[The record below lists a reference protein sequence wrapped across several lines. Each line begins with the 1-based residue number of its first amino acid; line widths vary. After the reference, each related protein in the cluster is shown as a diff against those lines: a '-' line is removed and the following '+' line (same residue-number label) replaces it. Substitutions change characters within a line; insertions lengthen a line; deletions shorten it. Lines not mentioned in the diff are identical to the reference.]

1 MQQRSCLLFPRE
13 FAELQVEKCLQTIKL
28 KKEYAILSIY
38 MWCVQL
44 HKIFKYSYS
53 RNTDVIYV
61 PSFNLTGQSF
71 RNFIFIFIYQKHG
84 FANPFFFCLLC
95 FILAFK
101 KILSVVII
109 IFNCSEIEKWDSTDR
124 FLRRMSFWNILDD
137 NILSCKWDFNWCNDL
152 LSYSFH
158 WLKQMAC
165 STQQKWE
172 LVN

>member
-1 MQQRSCLLFPRE
+1 MQSCPFTCGVCSCIRYLNILTVEILMSYMYLLLIWLVRALE
-13 FAELQVEKCLQTIKL
+13 T
-28 KKEYAILSIY
+28 S
-38 MWCVQL
+38 
-44 HKIFKYSYS
+44 YSYS
-53 RNTDVIYV
+53 YIRNMDLQI
-61 PSFNLTGQSF
+61 L
-71 RNFIFIFIYQKHG
+71 
-84 FANPFFFCLLC
+84 FFCLLC

-124 FLRRMSFWNILDD
+124 FLCRMSFWNILDD